1 MVQKKGKV
9 QQKKGGSRG
18 KKDQYTIVLEDLRG
32 QFRIF
37 GEGLEH
43 VSDTLDQH
51 TVQLQRITERLVH
64 AESRL
69 TSIEAELVSIKE
81 RFVHAEARLASIEAE
96 LEFVKEQLAIIRHN
110 QITRDEFRLL
120 ETRVARLERARQK

>member
-1 MVQKKGKV
+1 MAQKKGKV
-9 QQKKGGSRG
+9 QQQKGGNSR
-18 KKDQYTIVLEDLRG
+18 KKDQYTVLEDLRG

-43 VSDTLDQH
+43 VSDTLDKH
-51 TVQLQRITERLVH
+51 TVQLQRITERL
-64 AESRL
+64 
-69 TSIEAELVSIKE
+69 
-81 RFVHAEARLASIEAE
+81 VHAEARLASIEAE